1 MSNIRS
7 TIEDITNH
15 QTVFVLTGL
24 QKRFFPDW
32 KSDEKINRVEVDF
45 DTIRTMLADWAEVSS
60 DGEATIK
67 DILEE
72 EERAS
77 EGREALAD
85 IGLGEGFIAITTII
99 GLVYMQMHAD
109 TIRGKSPDKE
119 TRPDGTI
126 IERKLFSITDVLE
139 KSKQLIPKE
148 FWGQIAEWLKGD
160 ENNNPQS

>member
-7 TIEDITNH
+7 IIEDITNY

-24 QKRFFPDW
+24 QKRLFPDW
-32 KSDEKINRVEVDF
+32 ESDEKIGRAEVDF
-45 DTIRTMLADWAEVSS
+45 DAVRAMLADWAEVTP
-60 DGEATIK
+60 GGGAAIK
-67 DILEE
+67 DLLQE

-85 IGLGEGFIAITTII
+85 IGLAEGFIAITTII

-126 IERKLFSITDVLE
+126 IERNLFSITDVLE
-139 KSKQLIPKE
+139 KTKQLIPKE
-148 FWGQIAEWLKGD
+148 FWGQIAEWLKRD
-160 ENNNPQS
+160 ENNNPQP